1 MEQKVKLIIIGLI
14 GFLVIALLLA
24 GQLYMA
30 KGKLENNIKELTD
43 ANDSLKQGLD
53 NANQERERLA
63 QNINSLQAERDS
75 ISQARDELQ
84 RRIDMLAREK
94 EGLMA
99 KIKAQK
105 EAVAQQ
111 PQMMPQVS
119 STVANDAYWASIL
132 KSNADLQLKIEDI
145 RNELK
150 NLQIKNEELQRNK
163 NLADLEMANLTRE
176 KKELQ
181 SQLEY
186 NQKMIDN
193 VTSQLVNERNDK
205 FKMQDTLKTIKSE
218 NSSLRRQLETLNT
231 RKIDLEKKL
240 QEIKESKDGLERD
253 FNNMQTLLKGK
264 ADEICRLKDQLGQ
277 ADKPAAGASDDNGS
291 VNLPPIVVRPQ
302 GQPEELTASQPSSSN
317 LAGKVLAVN
326 KQDKFVII
334 DLGEGTGIKLGDNL
348 RVYRDNKDIG
358 TVVVVQVR
366 KDISACDIK
375 TQNLPIKIGDRVQ

>member
-1 MEQKVKLIIIGLI
+1 MEQKAKLIILGLI
-14 GFLVIALLLA
+14 GFLVVALLLA
-24 GQLYMA
+24 GQLFVT
-30 KGKLENNIKELTD
+30 KGKLERQITEL
-43 ANDSLKQGLD
+43 ADSNATLKQGLD

-63 QNINSLQAERDS
+63 RNINSLQAERDS

-94 EGLMA
+94 EELMA
-99 KIKAQK
+99 KINAQK
-105 EAVAQQ
+105 EAAAQQ
-111 PQMMPQVS
+111 PQMPQAG
-119 STVANDAYWASIL
+119 STAANDAYWANIL
-132 KSNADLQLKIEDI
+132 KSNADLQLKIESI

-150 NLQIKNEELQRNK
+150 SLQIKNEELQRNK
-163 NLADLEMANLTRE
+163 GSADLEMANLARE
-176 KKELQ
+176 KQELQ

-186 NQKMIDN
+186 NQKVLDN
-193 VTSQLVNERNDK
+193 VTIQLVNERNDK

-253 FNNMQTLLKGK
+253 FNNMQTFLKGK
-264 ADEICRLKDQLGQ
+264 ADEICRLKEQLGQ
-277 ADKPAAGASDDNGS
+277 ADKPAAGASEDNHS

-302 GQPEELTASQPSSSN
+302 GQPEELTPQSPSSN